1 MKILYAIMLL
11 IGTIPQTDKLNSI
24 SHVDW
29 SKTQLSEIAFQ
40 NNSEPFNQ
48 IGNQKIKKKK
58 NYRAIDS

>member
-24 SHVDW
+24 SPVDW
-29 SKTQLSEIAFQ
+29 SKTQFSEIAFQ
-40 NNSEPFNQ
+40 NNNEPFNH

-58 NYRAIDS
+58 NYRAID